1 MNSLTLSLCLRRY
14 CWSEQPIW
22 SRLCT
27 GCLTTTRWVSS
38 FTLTSDLLWRAWGR
52 RDVTH
57 LRLILDLTDL
67 ETKSY
72 RELWQNLLI
81 LIFLSWQK
89 FLYWST
95 WSFFKCIFFGVKK
108 IQNHQK
114 LWLGLVD
121 RLSCNVCYVILWGS
135 WSVWHHYLSCLSRSR
150 RSDWV
155 RAAEK
160 SLPSHDWIL
169 TEFDN
174 MDEATARFRVRLLLE
189 FDKQDVGIEQTG
201 LFVEIISVM
210 LSLPEPQ
217 PVRDKHT
224 FSGRNFDGS
233 WDLLQQSILFWKYQN
248 YPLIGNCKMM
258 LMLPNMY
265 VVTDKSP
272 KHNDQQTVI
281 FLSNMQS
288 AQM

>member
-1 MNSLTLSLCLRRY
+1 M
-14 CWSEQPIW
+14 
-22 SRLCT
+22 
-27 GCLTTTRWVSS
+27 
-38 FTLTSDLLWRAWGR
+38 FA
-52 RDVTH
+52 
-57 LRLILDLTDL
+57 
-67 ETKSY
+67 
-72 RELWQNLLI
+72 
-81 LIFLSWQK
+81 
-89 FLYWST
+89 T
-95 WSFFKCIFFGVKK
+95 WSFG
-108 IQNHQK
+108 
-114 LWLGLVD
+114 
-121 RLSCNVCYVILWGS
+121 
-135 WSVWHHYLSCLSRSR
+135 
-150 RSDWV
+150 
-155 RAAEK
+155 AAEV
-160 SLPSHDWIL
+160 SDTITYPVCLDQEDLNESELQRRVYQDYHDWIL

-248 YPLIGNCKMM
+248 YPLTGNCKMM
-258 LMLPNMY
+258 LMLTNMY